1 MKIYPRPKN
10 EVVNTTEIEDKMPWE
25 SKTELIAFVGIV
37 AGLLYSF
44 SVIPVELTPEQVSG
58 IATVLY
64 TLIAIARKY
73 GGGLIVLSK

>member
-1 MKIYPRPKN
+1 M
-10 EVVNTTEIEDKMPWE
+10 VNTTEIEDKMPWE

-37 AGLLYSF
+37 AGLIYSLGL
-44 SVIPVELTPEQVSG
+44 IPAELTAEQVGG
-58 IATVLY
+58 IATVLF

>member
-37 AGLLYSF
+37 AGLIYSF
-44 SVIPVELTPEQVSG
+44 GLIPAELTAEQVSG
-58 IATVLY
+58 IGTVLF

-73 GGGLIVLSK
+73 GGGRIVLSK